1 MSHIVTFNEKLKD
14 LVDKAKGYDN
24 LKNYKKSIK
33 AWIEISEFCLKFA
46 VDPKIDITYKN
57 MLVKKIRNIIN
68 HVKSLK
74 LKMQQKE
81 RKIIELEEKKISAL
95 IDDLPEPPIGEPV
108 ALDSSVDNG
117 TIKDD
122 IISSDQKVKSI
133 QDLKNIPN
141 GFKQIKAKT
150 YDFKTIIPKN
160 QSRPM
165 VNLEKESPKKENK
178 LKKPTRSCPFCGG
191 AIGIDMKICSHCG
204 TPLSNG

>member
-14 LVDKAKGYDN
+14 LIDKAKGYDN

-46 VDPKIDITYKN
+46 GDPKIDITYKN

-81 RKIIELEEKKISAL
+81 QRIIELEETKISAL
-95 IDDLPEPPIGEPV
+95 IDDLPEPPIGEPE
-108 ALDSSVDNG
+108 ALNSSVDNG

-122 IISSDQKVKSI
+122 IISSDQKVKSV
-133 QDLKNIPN
+133 QELKKVPN
-141 GFKQIKAKT
+141 GFKQIKPRK

-160 QSRPM
+160 KTKPT
-165 VNLEKESPKKENK
+165 VNSEKKSPKKDDK

-191 AIGIDMKICSHCG
+191 EIGIDEKICSHCG

>member
-1 MSHIVTFNEKLKD
+1 LSHIVTFNEKLKD

-33 AWIEISEFCLKFA
+33 AWIEISEFCLHFTKN
-46 VDPKIDITYKN
+46 PKMDIIFKN

-81 RKIIELEEKKISAL
+81 QRIIELEEDKISTL
-95 IDDLPEPPIGEPV
+95 INDLPEAPTSDPET
-108 ALDSSVDNG
+108 LDSSVDNG

-122 IISSDQKVKSI
+122 IISSDQKVKSV
-133 QDLKNIPN
+133 QESKNIPN
-141 GFKQIKAKT
+141 GFKQIKPKK
-150 YDFKTIIPKN
+150 YDFETIIPKN
-160 QSRPM
+160 KKKSRE
-165 VNLEKESPKKENK
+165 NLEKKSPKKDDK
-178 LKKPTRSCPFCGG
+178 LKKPTRPCPFCGVG
-191 AIGIDMKICSHCG
+191 IGIDEKICSHCG

>member
-14 LVDKAKGYDN
+14 LIDKAKGYDN

-46 VDPKIDITYKN
+46 GDPKIDITYKN

-81 RKIIELEEKKISAL
+81 QRIIELEEKKISAL
-95 IDDLPEPPIGEPV
+95 IDDLPETPIGEPE
-108 ALDSSVDNG
+108 ALNSSVDNG

-122 IISSDQKVKSI
+122 IISSDQKVKSV
-133 QDLKNIPN
+133 QELKKIPN
-141 GFKQIKAKT
+141 GFKQIKPRK

-160 QSRPM
+160 KTKPT
-165 VNLEKESPKKENK
+165 VNSEKKSPKKDDK
-178 LKKPTRSCPFCGG
+178 LRKPTRSCPFCGG
-191 AIGIDMKICSHCG
+191 EIGIDEKICSHCG

>member
-46 VDPKIDITYKN
+46 GDPKIDITYKN

-81 RKIIELEEKKISAL
+81 QRIIELDEKKISAL
-95 IDDLPEPPIGEPV
+95 IDDLPEPPIGEPE

-122 IISSDQKVKSI
+122 IISLDQKVKSI
-133 QDLKNIPN
+133 KDLKNTPN
-141 GFKQIKAKT
+141 GFKQIKPKT

-165 VNLEKESPKKENK
+165 VNLEKESPKKEDK

-191 AIGIDMKICSHCG
+191 EIGIDEKICSHCG
-204 TPLSNG
+204 T

>member
-33 AWIEISEFCLKFA
+33 AWIEISEFCLQFTKN
-46 VDPKIDITYKN
+46 PKMDITYKN

-81 RKIIELEEKKISAL
+81 QRIIELEEDKISTL
-95 IDDLPEPPIGEPV
+95 INDLPETPTSDPET
-108 ALDSSVDNG
+108 LDSSVDNG

-122 IISSDQKVKSI
+122 IISSDQKVKSV
-133 QDLKNIPN
+133 QESKNIPN
-141 GFKQIKAKT
+141 GFKQIKPKKF
-150 YDFKTIIPKN
+150 DFKTIVPKN
-160 QSRPM
+160 KTKPT
-165 VNLEKESPKKENK
+165 VNSEKKSPKKDDK

-191 AIGIDMKICSHCG
+191 EIGIDEKICSHCG
-204 TPLSNG
+204 TPLRNG

>member
-14 LVDKAKGYDN
+14 LIDKAKGYDN

-46 VDPKIDITYKN
+46 GDPKIDITYKN

-81 RKIIELEEKKISAL
+81 QRIIELEETKISAL
-95 IDDLPEPPIGEPV
+95 IDDLPETPTSDPE
-108 ALDSSVDNG
+108 ALNSSVDNG

-122 IISSDQKVKSI
+122 IISSDQKVKSV
-133 QDLKNIPN
+133 QELKKVPN
-141 GFKQIKAKT
+141 GFKQIKPRK

-160 QSRPM
+160 KTKPT
-165 VNLEKESPKKENK
+165 VNSEKKSPKKDDK

-191 AIGIDMKICSHCG
+191 EIGIDEKICSHCG

>member
-46 VDPKIDITYKN
+46 GDPKIDITYKN

-81 RKIIELEEKKISAL
+81 QKIIELEEKKISAL
-95 IDDLPEPPIGEPV
+95 IYDLPEPPIGEPE

-133 QDLKNIPN
+133 QELKNIPN

-165 VNLEKESPKKENK
+165 VNLEKESLKKENK

-191 AIGIDMKICSHCG
+191 EIGIDEKLCSHCG

>member
-33 AWIEISEFCLKFA
+33 AWIEISEFCLQFTKN
-46 VDPKIDITYKN
+46 PKMDITYKN

-81 RKIIELEEKKISAL
+81 QRIIELEEDKISTL
-95 IDDLPEPPIGEPV
+95 INDLPETPTSDPET
-108 ALDSSVDNG
+108 LDSSVDNG

-122 IISSDQKVKSI
+122 IISSDQKVKSA
-133 QDLKNIPN
+133 QESKNIPN
-141 GFKQIKAKT
+141 GFKQIKPKK

-160 QSRPM
+160 KTKPT
-165 VNLEKESPKKENK
+165 VNSEKESPKKENK

-191 AIGIDMKICSHCG
+191 EIVIDEKICSHCG

>member
-14 LVDKAKGYDN
+14 LIDKAKGYDN

-33 AWIEISEFCLKFA
+33 AWIEISEFCLQFTKN
-46 VDPKIDITYKN
+46 PKMDITYKN

-81 RKIIELEEKKISAL
+81 QRIIELEEKKISAL
-95 IDDLPEPPIGEPV
+95 IDDLPEPPKGEPE

-133 QDLKNIPN
+133 KDLKNFPN
-141 GFKQIKAKT
+141 GFKQIKPKKF
-150 YDFKTIIPKN
+150 DFKTIVPKN
-160 QSRPM
+160 
-165 VNLEKESPKKENK
+165 KT
-178 LKKPTRSCPFCGG
+178 KPT
-191 AIGIDMKICSHCG
+191 
-204 TPLSNG
+204 

>member
-1 MSHIVTFNEKLKD
+1 LSHIVTFNEKLKD

-33 AWIEISEFCLKFA
+33 AWIEISEFCLEFMKRNS
-46 VDPKIDITYKN
+46 KIDITYKN

-81 RKIIELEEKKISAL
+81 QRIIELEEEKISTL
-95 IDDLPEPPIGEPV
+95 INDLPETPTSDPET
-108 ALDSSVDNG
+108 LDSSVDNG

-133 QDLKNIPN
+133 QELKNIPN
-141 GFKQIKAKT
+141 GFKQIKPKT

-160 QSRPM
+160 KTKPT
-165 VNLEKESPKKENK
+165 VNSEKKSPKKDDK
-178 LKKPTRSCPFCGG
+178 LKKPTRSCPFCGKL
-191 AIGIDMKICSHCG
+191 IGIEEKICSHCG
-204 TPLSNG
+204 NQI

>member
-1 MSHIVTFNEKLKD
+1 MSHIITFNEKLKD

-46 VDPKIDITYKN
+46 GDPKIDITYKN

-81 RKIIELEEKKISAL
+81 QKIIELEEKKISAL
-95 IDDLPEPPIGEPV
+95 IYDLPEPPIGEPE

-133 QDLKNIPN
+133 KDLKNTPN
-141 GFKQIKAKT
+141 GFKQIKPKI

-160 QSRPM
+160 KTKPT
-165 VNLEKESPKKENK
+165 VNSEKESPKKENK

-191 AIGIDMKICSHCG
+191 EIVIDEKICSHCG

>member
-1 MSHIVTFNEKLKD
+1 LSHIVTFNEKLKD
-14 LVDKAKGYDN
+14 LIDKAKGYDN

-33 AWIEISEFCLKFA
+33 AWIEISEFCLQFTKN
-46 VDPKIDITYKN
+46 PKMDITYKN

-81 RKIIELEEKKISAL
+81 QKIIELEEEKISTL
-95 IDDLPEPPIGEPV
+95 INDLPKTPTSEPE
-108 ALDSSVDNG
+108 AFDSLVDNG

-133 QDLKNIPN
+133 KDLKNIPN
-141 GFKQIKAKT
+141 GFKQIKPKT

-160 QSRPM
+160 QSRPT
-165 VNLEKESPKKENK
+165 VNSEKESPKKENK

-191 AIGIDMKICSHCG
+191 EIGIDEKLCSHCG

>member
-14 LVDKAKGYDN
+14 LIDKAKGYDN

-46 VDPKIDITYKN
+46 GDPKIDITYKN

-68 HVKSLK
+68 QGKSLK

-81 RKIIELEEKKISAL
+81 QRIIELDEKKISAL
-95 IDDLPEPPIGEPV
+95 IDDLPEPPIGEPE

-122 IISSDQKVKSI
+122 IISLDQKVKSI
-133 QDLKNIPN
+133 KDLKNTPN
-141 GFKQIKAKT
+141 GFKQIKPKT

-191 AIGIDMKICSHCG
+191 EIGIDEKICSHCG
-204 TPLSNG
+204 T

>member
-1 MSHIVTFNEKLKD
+1 LSHIVTFNEKLKD
-14 LVDKAKGYDN
+14 LIDKAKGYDN

-46 VDPKIDITYKN
+46 GDPKIDITYKN

-81 RKIIELEEKKISAL
+81 QRIIELEETKISAL
-95 IDDLPEPPIGEPV
+95 IDDLPEPPIGEPE
-108 ALDSSVDNG
+108 ALNSSVDNG

-122 IISSDQKVKSI
+122 IISSDQKVKSV
-133 QDLKNIPN
+133 QELKKVPN
-141 GFKQIKAKT
+141 GFKQIKPRK

-160 QSRPM
+160 KTKPT
-165 VNLEKESPKKENK
+165 VNSEKKSPKKDDK

-191 AIGIDMKICSHCG
+191 EIGIDEKICSHCG

>member
-14 LVDKAKGYDN
+14 LIDKAKGYDN

-33 AWIEISEFCLKFA
+33 AWIEISEFCLQFTKN
-46 VDPKIDITYKN
+46 PKMDITYKN

-81 RKIIELEEKKISAL
+81 QRIIELEEKKISAL
-95 IDDLPEPPIGEPV
+95 IDDLPEPPKGEPE

-133 QDLKNIPN
+133 KDLKNFPN
-141 GFKQIKAKT
+141 GFKQIKPKT

-160 QSRPM
+160 KTKPT
-165 VNLEKESPKKENK
+165 VNSEKESLKKENK
-178 LKKPTRSCPFCGG
+178 LKKQTRSCPFCGG
-191 AIGIDMKICSHCG
+191 EIVIDEKICSHCG